1 MKILVQRFMD
11 DGYGK
16 THIIEEGS
24 FDESILTEI
33 DGMDDIDIHELLME
47 KTTETDVDIYSIG
60 NPNGYVNVVDEYRIF
75 KDGELYQTI
84 VG

>member
-60 NPNGYVNVVDEYRIF
+60 NPNGYGNVEDEYRIF

>member
-1 MKILVQRFMD
+1 MKILVQRFID

-60 NPNGYVNVVDEYRIF
+60 NPNGYGNVVDEYRIF

>member
-1 MKILVQRFMD
+1 MKILVQSFMD

-33 DGMDDIDIHELLME
+33 DGMDDIDIHELLIE

-60 NPNGYVNVVDEYRIF
+60 NPNGYGNVVDEYRIF

>member
-47 KTTETDVDIYSIG
+47 KK
-60 NPNGYVNVVDEYRIF
+60 P
-75 KDGELYQTI
+75 KQM
-84 VG
+84 

>member
-60 NPNGYVNVVDEYRIF
+60 NPNGYGNVVDEYRIF

-84 VG
+84 AG

>member
-1 MKILVQRFMD
+1 M
-11 DGYGK
+11 
-16 THIIEEGS
+16 E
-24 FDESILTEI
+24 EI

>member
-16 THIIEEGS
+16 THIIEEGT

-60 NPNGYVNVVDEYRIF
+60 NPNGYGNVVDEYRIF

>member
-33 DGMDDIDIHELLME
+33 DGMAMIL
-47 KTTETDVDIYSIG
+47 
-60 NPNGYVNVVDEYRIF
+60 PFFVNF
-75 KDGELYQTI
+75 
-84 VG
+84 

>member
-16 THIIEEGS
+16 THIIEEGT

-60 NPNGYVNVVDEYRIF
+60 NPNGYGNVVDEYRIV

>member
-60 NPNGYVNVVDEYRIF
+60 NPNGYGNVVDEYRIF

>member
-33 DGMDDIDIHELLME
+33 DGMDDIDIHKLLME

-60 NPNGYVNVVDEYRIF
+60 NPNGYGNVVDEYRIF